1 MPKKNSV
8 KIKDGMINFSCR
20 MHLCQHNCCGPFSGI
35 TSHLTNIEDR
45 PFDEIVLTP
54 SDYKKIYSAGH
65 AEVIEEA
72 VSSHTGKKYYK
83 MALEPDGTCKA
94 LCNGLCT
101 INDIKPTLCRA
112 FPFYFDMFSGLC
124 AIDCEGFS
132 DEYWTELENC
142 NYALEAAKE
151 MYEFWLDF
159 YMKDGEEIE

>member
-54 SDYKKIYSAGH
+54 ADYKKIYSAGH

-83 MALEPDGTCKA
+83 MALEPNGTCKA
-94 LCNGLCT
+94 LCLCT

-159 YMKDGEEIE
+159 YMKKDEDTE